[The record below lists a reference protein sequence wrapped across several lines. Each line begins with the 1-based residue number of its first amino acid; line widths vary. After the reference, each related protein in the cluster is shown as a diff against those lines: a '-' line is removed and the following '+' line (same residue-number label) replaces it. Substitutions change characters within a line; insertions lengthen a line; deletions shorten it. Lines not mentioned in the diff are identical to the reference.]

1 MDDREEDLRESN
13 MFRSSDPNTDKS
25 SIGDFQKSKNG
36 MIVER
41 NDRFIIFKM
50 VVSILSCYTLTLW
63 QYKFFIIQSSNTNV
77 ALREHY
83 WESKRLAYTCAW

>member
-50 VVSILSCYTLTLW
+50 VVSILS
-63 QYKFFIIQSSNTNV
+63 SN
-77 ALREHY
+77 AI
-83 WESKRLAYTCAW
+83 